1 MHIKF
6 SSIIIKLLLLIS
18 LFLSLVATPTATQA
32 AASKIYYTT
41 GDDYSVK
48 RADTD
53 GTDVEI
59 LHTLVSGNTTPCG
72 ITLDP
77 VNNKIYFTD
86 YHADVSK
93 IQRMNL
99 DGTNLEDIVTGV
111 MAISIAVDRFAGK
124 IYYTT
129 KFDPLVKR
137 ANMDGTSI
145 ETLYTP
151 STTSEPSGIALD
163 TKNGKV
169 YFTDKNPS
177 VKKIYRMNL
186 DGSSLEE
193 VLTNVQAVSIA
204 LDVEGGK
211 MYFTTSNDY
220 KVQRADMDGT
230 DVEMLYY
237 SSAGVPN
244 GITLDLDSGKIYF
257 TDDYKDV
264 KKIQRMNLDGSNLED
279 VLTEVQA
286 LNIVTDPPV
295 PTAITMKDFAA
306 GNRTSTGIWVT
317 LLIVIFILSK
327 MAGKKFTE
335 KQRL

>member
-1 MHIKF
+1 
-6 SSIIIKLLLLIS
+6 
-18 LFLSLVATPTATQA
+18 
-32 AASKIYYTT
+32 
-41 GDDYSVK
+41 
-48 RADTD
+48 
-53 GTDVEI
+53 
-59 LHTLVSGNTTPCG
+59 
-72 ITLDP
+72 
-77 VNNKIYFTD
+77 
-86 YHADVSK
+86 
-93 IQRMNL
+93 MNL
-99 DGTNLEDIVTGV
+99 DGTNLEDVVTGV

-129 KFDPLVKR
+129 KFDPFVKR

-211 MYFTTSNDY
+211 MYFTTNNDY

-237 SSAGVPN
+237 SAAGVPN

-257 TDDYKDV
+257 TDDYSLV
-264 KKIQRMNLDGSNLED
+264 KKIHRMNLDGTSLED
-279 VLTEVQA
+279 VMTSVQA

-306 GNRTSTGIWVT
+306 GNRASPGILVTS
-317 LLIVIFILSK
+317 LIAILILSK
-327 MAGKKFTE
+327 IIGKKFTE
-335 KQRL
+335 KHSL